1 MACEVRHNPRR
12 SAHRDFTSVV
22 REEQPFFRT
31 KAGHPGWA
39 RLSALKKVWDPEN
52 FFPLNQNIRPA

>member
-22 REEQPFFRT
+22 CEERPFFR
-31 KAGHPGWA
+31 AP
-39 RLSALKKVWDPEN
+39 LSGLKKVWDPEN
-52 FFPLNQNIRPA
+52 LFRLNLNIRPA